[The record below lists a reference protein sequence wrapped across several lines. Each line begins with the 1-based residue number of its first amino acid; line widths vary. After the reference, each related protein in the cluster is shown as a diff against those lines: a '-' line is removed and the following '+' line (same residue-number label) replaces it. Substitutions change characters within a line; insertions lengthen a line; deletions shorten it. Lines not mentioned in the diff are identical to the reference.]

1 MLLPITPVADP
12 AAHAVGD
19 VAPAAHA
26 EPAGHESHAD
36 RPDCDWNRPASHR
49 EHTALP
55 LTAELPGAHAAGTAA
70 PVAHAE
76 PSGHSAH
83 SDAAAR
89 LVALPYR
96 PLAHSSAA
104 DAPTLQY
111 APSRHES
118 HAVALA

>member
-36 RPDCDWNRPASHR
+36 RPDCDWYRPASHR

-55 LTAELPGAHAAGTAA
+55 VTAELWGRNAGLSTEQMQRLCVAAHHWPTDFAALGT
-70 PVAHAE
+70 
-76 PSGHSAH
+76 
-83 SDAAAR
+83 R
-89 LVALPYR
+89 LQR
-96 PLAHSSAA
+96 LAS
-104 DAPTLQY
+104 LG
-111 APSRHES
+111 
-118 HAVALA
+118 VV